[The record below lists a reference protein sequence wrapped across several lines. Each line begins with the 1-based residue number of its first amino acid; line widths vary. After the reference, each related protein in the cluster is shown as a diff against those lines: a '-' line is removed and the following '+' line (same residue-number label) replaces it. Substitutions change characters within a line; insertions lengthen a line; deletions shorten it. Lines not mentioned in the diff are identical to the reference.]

1 MNSNENVVSIV
12 IPSGDLQQ
20 VIIKLQEISNILK
33 PYLIALTPEDRKTIA
48 KMSDK
53 TLPFVE
59 KALDYAQSNPEFTP
73 AYMSVPELQ
82 IDMKAVQDMTTIL
95 QYMIPICDNVSD
107 TEMLSGSEAYLA
119 ALTYYNSV
127 KHAAKMNVPSA
138 KAIYD
143 DLSKR
148 FETQKSKAKKMD
160 I

>member
-1 MNSNENVVSIV
+1 MV
-12 IPSGDLQQ
+12 IPPGELQQ
-20 VIIKLQEISNILK
+20 VINKLQEIASILK
-33 PYLIALTPEDRKTIA
+33 PFLIALTPDERKSIP

-53 TLPFVE
+53 TQPFVE

-82 IDMKAVQDMTTIL
+82 IDMKAVQDLTAVL
-95 QYMIPICDNVSD
+95 QLLQPMCDNVND
-107 TEMLSGSEAYLA
+107 TTMLSGSEAYLA

-127 KHAAKMNVPSA
+127 KHAAKSNIPSA

-148 FETQKSKAKKMD
+148 FEAQKAKGKKQD
-160 I
+160 